1 MKPGDKVPPYSYFIR
16 WSQEDKEFVATFLEL
31 PDLSGLGPTVAEA
44 IHELNEAAGAWIVAA
59 REKGFEIP
67 EPLPSQR
74 GSQPLVILDRSLQG
88 EDPVVADLAWVLPPE
103 IKPQGEPKV
112 GETGAAEG
120 VPLRFATQAA

>member
-1 MKPGDKVPPYSYFIR
+1 MKPGDKVPPYSYFVR

-31 PDLSGLGPTVAEA
+31 PDLSGLGRTVAEA
-44 IHELNEAAGAWIVAA
+44 IYELNKAAQVWIEAAHKH
-59 REKGFEIP
+59 EFEVP

-74 GSQPLVILDRSLQG
+74 GSRPLVILDRSVEG

-103 IKPQGEPKV
+103 VTPQDEPRF

-120 VPLRFATQAA
+120 ILLRFAKQAA